1 MNPHPHRSP
10 ARQQGVVLFIA
21 LIVLVAMSLA
31 GVAMV
36 RSVDTSLGIAGNLA
50 FKQATIQGS
59 DLGIREAYTWLSGN
73 TSAVLKDS
81 DAANGY
87 FSAAPASTA
96 EDWFDASK
104 WGTSKYV
111 NGGAADAAGNVVR
124 YVIHRMCTE
133 PNTAYNGTNAGVP
146 NNCALNTPTSG
157 GGSGGS
163 MAVGSPQ
170 FQGIPQI
177 YYRITTRVEGPRN
190 TVSIVQVSV
199 LFRI

>member
-1 MNPHPHRSP
+1 MTMRPTRFA

-50 FKQATIQGS
+50 FKQSAIQGS
-59 DLGIREAYTWLSGN
+59 DVGVREAYTWLSGK
-73 TSAVLKDS
+73 SSDVLKNN

-87 FSAAPASTA
+87 FSAAPSSVV
-96 EDWFDASK
+96 EDWYDIGK
-104 WGTSKYV
+104 WGGAKLV
-111 NGGAADAAGNVVR
+111 NAGTPDAAGNVTR

-133 PNTAYNGTNAGVP
+133 PGTTYNGTNGATP
-146 NNCALNTPTSG
+146 NVCALSTPTSG
-157 GGSGGS
+157 GSSGGS
-163 MAVGSPQ
+163 MAVGSAQ
-170 FQGIPQI
+170 FEGIPQL
-177 YYRITTRVEGPRN
+177 YYRITARVDGPRN

-199 LFRI
+199 LFRV